1 MMKISFT
8 GSDILEKMF
17 CILKD
22 WWKSNISLVLPVGH
36 DKILSLSNKKIIM
49 ALNSDKKVEIIKK
62 FKKSDKDCGSSS
74 VQIALLTENIN
85 KLSDHFNKNKK
96 DNHSRQGLL
105 KMIMKRRSLMK
116 YLKKTDMSTYE
127 NLIKELGLRK

>member
-1 MMKISFT
+1 
-8 GSDILEKMF
+8 
-17 CILKD
+17 
-22 WWKSNISLVLPVGH
+22 
-36 DKILSLSNKKIIM
+36 M
-49 ALNSDKKVEIIKK
+49 ALNNDSKAEIIKK
-62 FKKSDKDCGSSS
+62 FKQSDNDCGSSS

-116 YLKKTDMSTYE
+116 YLKRKDIDTYE
-127 NLIKELGLRK
+127 MVIKELGLRK

>member
-1 MMKISFT
+1 
-8 GSDILEKMF
+8 
-17 CILKD
+17 
-22 WWKSNISLVLPVGH
+22 
-36 DKILSLSNKKIIM
+36 M
-49 ALNSDKKVEIIKK
+49 AINNDSKAEIIKK
-62 FKKSDKDCGSSS
+62 FKQSSNDCGSSS

-116 YLKKTDMSTYE
+116 YLKRKDINTYE
-127 NLIKELGLRK
+127 KVIKELGLRK

>member
-1 MMKISFT
+1 
-8 GSDILEKMF
+8 
-17 CILKD
+17 
-22 WWKSNISLVLPVGH
+22 
-36 DKILSLSNKKIIM
+36 M
-49 ALNSDKKVEIIKK
+49 ALNNDSKAEIIKK
-62 FKKSDKDCGSSS
+62 FKQSDNDCGSSS

-116 YLKKTDMSTYE
+116 YLKRKDINIYE
-127 NLIKELGLRK
+127 KVIKELGLRK

>member
-1 MMKISFT
+1 
-8 GSDILEKMF
+8 
-17 CILKD
+17 
-22 WWKSNISLVLPVGH
+22 
-36 DKILSLSNKKIIM
+36 M
-49 ALNSDKKVEIIKK
+49 ALNNDSKAEIIKK
-62 FKKSDKDCGSSS
+62 FKQSNDDCGSSS

-116 YLKKTDMSTYE
+116 YLKRKDINTYE
-127 NLIKELGLRK
+127 KVIKELGLRK

>member
-1 MMKISFT
+1 
-8 GSDILEKMF
+8 
-17 CILKD
+17 
-22 WWKSNISLVLPVGH
+22 
-36 DKILSLSNKKIIM
+36 M
-49 ALNSDKKVEIIKK
+49 ALNNDSKAEIIKK
-62 FKKSDKDCGSSS
+62 FKQSSDDCGSSS

-116 YLKKTDMSTYE
+116 YLKRKDINIYE
-127 NLIKELGLRK
+127 KVIKELGLRK

>member
-1 MMKISFT
+1 
-8 GSDILEKMF
+8 
-17 CILKD
+17 
-22 WWKSNISLVLPVGH
+22 
-36 DKILSLSNKKIIM
+36 M
-49 ALNSDKKVEIIKK
+49 ALNNDSKAEIIKK
-62 FKKSDKDCGSSS
+62 FKQSTNDCGSSS

-116 YLKKTDMSTYE
+116 YLKRKDIKSYE
-127 NLIKELGLRK
+127 KVIKELGLRK

>member
-1 MMKISFT
+1 MALLKEEKNKIVKEFQNNDTDT
-8 GSDILEKMF
+8 GSPE
-17 CILKD
+17 
-22 WWKSNISLVLPVGH
+22 
-36 DKILSLSNKKIIM
+36 
-49 ALNSDKKVEIIKK
+49 
-62 FKKSDKDCGSSS
+62 

>member
-1 MMKISFT
+1 
-8 GSDILEKMF
+8 
-17 CILKD
+17 
-22 WWKSNISLVLPVGH
+22 
-36 DKILSLSNKKIIM
+36 M
-49 ALNSDKKVEIIKK
+49 ALNSDTKDQIIKK

-116 YLKKTDMSTYE
+116 YLKKTDMTSYE
-127 NLIKELGLRK
+127 KLIKELGLRK

>member
-1 MMKISFT
+1 
-8 GSDILEKMF
+8 
-17 CILKD
+17 
-22 WWKSNISLVLPVGH
+22 
-36 DKILSLSNKKIIM
+36 M
-49 ALNSDKKVEIIKK
+49 ALNNDSKAEIIKK
-62 FKKSDKDCGSSS
+62 FKQSDNDCGSSS

-116 YLKKTDMSTYE
+116 YLKRTNIDSYE
-127 NLIKELGLRK
+127 KLIKELGLRK

>member
-1 MMKISFT
+1 
-8 GSDILEKMF
+8 
-17 CILKD
+17 
-22 WWKSNISLVLPVGH
+22 
-36 DKILSLSNKKIIM
+36 M
-49 ALNSDKKVEIIKK
+49 ALNNDSKAEIIKK
-62 FKKSDKDCGSSS
+62 FKQSGNDCGSSS

-116 YLKKTDMSTYE
+116 YLKRKDINTYE
-127 NLIKELGLRK
+127 KVIKELGLRK

>member
-1 MMKISFT
+1 
-8 GSDILEKMF
+8 
-17 CILKD
+17 
-22 WWKSNISLVLPVGH
+22 
-36 DKILSLSNKKIIM
+36 M
-49 ALNSDKKVEIIKK
+49 ALNNDSKAEIIKK
-62 FKKSDKDCGSSS
+62 FKQSSNDCGSSS

-116 YLKKTDMSTYE
+116 YLKRKDINIYE
-127 NLIKELGLRK
+127 KVIKELGLRK

>member
-1 MMKISFT
+1 
-8 GSDILEKMF
+8 
-17 CILKD
+17 
-22 WWKSNISLVLPVGH
+22 
-36 DKILSLSNKKIIM
+36 M
-49 ALNSDKKVEIIKK
+49 ALNNDSKAEIVKK
-62 FKKSDKDCGSSS
+62 FKQSDKDCGSSS

-116 YLKKTDMSTYE
+116 YLKRTNIDSYE
-127 NLIKELGLRK
+127 KLIKELGLRK

>member
-1 MMKISFT
+1 M
-8 GSDILEKMF
+8 
-17 CILKD
+17 
-22 WWKSNISLVLPVGH
+22 N
-36 DKILSLSNKKIIM
+36 DKILTI
-49 ALNSDKKVEIIKK
+49 
-62 FKKSDKDCGSSS
+62 FGGSGF
-74 VQIALLTENIN
+74 IASELVY

>member
-1 MMKISFT
+1 M
-8 GSDILEKMF
+8 
-17 CILKD
+17 
-22 WWKSNISLVLPVGH
+22 N
-36 DKILSLSNKKIIM
+36 DKILTI
-49 ALNSDKKVEIIKK
+49 
-62 FKKSDKDCGSSS
+62 FGGSGF
-74 VQIALLTENIN
+74 IAFELVY

>member
-1 MMKISFT
+1 
-8 GSDILEKMF
+8 
-17 CILKD
+17 
-22 WWKSNISLVLPVGH
+22 
-36 DKILSLSNKKIIM
+36 M
-49 ALNSDKKVEIIKK
+49 ALNNETKAEIIKK
-62 FKKSDKDCGSSS
+62 FKQSDNDCGSSS

-116 YLKKTDMSTYE
+116 YLKRKDIDTYE
-127 NLIKELGLRK
+127 MVIKELGLRK

>member
-1 MMKISFT
+1 
-8 GSDILEKMF
+8 
-17 CILKD
+17 
-22 WWKSNISLVLPVGH
+22 
-36 DKILSLSNKKIIM
+36 M
-49 ALNSDKKVEIIKK
+49 ALNNESKSEIIKK
-62 FKKSDKDCGSSS
+62 FKQSDHDCGSSS

-116 YLKKTDMSTYE
+116 YLKRKDINTYE
-127 NLIKELGLRK
+127 KVIKELGLRK

>member
-1 MMKISFT
+1 
-8 GSDILEKMF
+8 
-17 CILKD
+17 
-22 WWKSNISLVLPVGH
+22 
-36 DKILSLSNKKIIM
+36 M
-49 ALNSDKKVEIIKK
+49 ALNNESKAEIIKK
-62 FKKSDKDCGSSS
+62 FKQSQDDCGSSS

-116 YLKKTDMSTYE
+116 YLKRKDINTYE
-127 NLIKELGLRK
+127 KVIKELGLRK